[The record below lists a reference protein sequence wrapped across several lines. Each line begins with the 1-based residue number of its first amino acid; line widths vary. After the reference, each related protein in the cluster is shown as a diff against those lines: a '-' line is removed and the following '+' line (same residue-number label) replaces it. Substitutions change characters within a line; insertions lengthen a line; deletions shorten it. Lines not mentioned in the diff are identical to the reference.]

1 MQNLIESELAE
12 MPSCNLAEIKDNAWL
27 QESGNRG
34 NDLYIANVDDFIR
47 ALIQVSRYYQFLK
60 GEYAGNRSRE
70 GRIDATGCPTFG
82 TTVRKPQGIKRCY
95 GKDAQSIGILHL
107 GATL

>member
-60 GEYAGNRSRE
+60 AEEFCTWEPHFEGEEVFDSQKCKAD
-70 GRIDATGCPTFG
+70 IP
-82 TTVRKPQGIKRCY
+82 
-95 GKDAQSIGILHL
+95 L
-107 GATL
+107 GSEHESHRPD